1 MTEHVWYLLS
11 GRMALRPPQ
20 DIEDPLF
27 TPRRRAYSMQ
37 RREIAEVAKR
47 FTKQNFNLKL
57 VFKEL
62 AKSPFYRA
70 DGLQAVVKHPHRK
83 AELHDLGLA
92 RLLAPEQLER
102 KIEALF
108 GKRWG
113 KVEKEMKILYGG
125 IDSKSVTERLTEP
138 SGAMGAIQRIMA
150 NDVSCLHVT
159 PDFAL
164 EPAKRR
170 LFPHLEKG
178 VVPGA
183 NPVDDLKIRNAIVHL
198 RSHLLDR
205 HEAIDHPEVDRTF
218 KLFAAVVDEAK
229 KRKDINKRDTYHCG
243 RVDGKRVDDPHYTL
257 RGWRAVMT
265 YLLRQPEFLYE

>member
-1 MTEHVWYLLS
+1 M
-11 GRMALRPPQ
+11 
-20 DIEDPLF
+20 
-27 TPRRRAYSMQ
+27 
-37 RREIAEVAKR
+37 
-47 FTKQNFNLKL
+47 
-57 VFKEL
+57 
-62 AKSPFYRA
+62 
-70 DGLQAVVKHPHRK
+70 VKHPHRK
-83 AELHDLGLA
+83 AELHDLGVT

-113 KVEKEMKILYGG
+113 QVESKMKILYGG
-125 IDSKSVTERLTEP
+125 INSQSVTERLSDP

-170 LFPHLEKG
+170 LFPQIEKDI
-178 VVPGA
+178 VPGENPA
-183 NPVDDLKIRNAIVHL
+183 NDLKIRKTIADL

-205 HEAIDHPEVDRTF
+205 HEAIDHPEVDRAF
-218 KLFAAVVDEAK
+218 NLFSAVVAEAG
-229 KRKDINKRDTYHCG
+229 KRKGIDKRDSYHCG
-243 RVDGKRVDDPHYTL
+243 RIDGKRVEDPHYTL
-257 RGWRAVMT
+257 RGWRAVVT